1 MESPEGLG
9 TRRGTTTDV
18 HSRRALGLAVVEVG
32 QRQVRSIEVAVAGG
46 VVDLKVGVGTAAPV
60 VFGQAETVDGGDVP
74 AAGALA
80 FADARSAGRR
90 IAVGVGD
97 HTLHRVAVAGAVVA
111 SSHQPRRSRGVAAP
125 TTIHLRKPAQR
136 AERASRT
143 VEVGMAARSAAGR
156 GGGVRGRALAGPEA
170 GTLRRCCRGRLS
182 NRARETRVLNPDRQS
197 RVVVVIEAQG
207 FA

>member
-32 QRQVRSIEVAVAGG
+32 QRQVHSIEVAVAVAGG
-46 VVDLKVGVGTAAPV
+46 VVDLEVSVGTAAPV
-60 VFGQAETVDGGDVP
+60 VFGQAETVDGGGVP
-74 AAGALA
+74 VAGALA

-143 VEVGMAARSAAGR
+143 VEVGHGGAERRRARRAGTRSGLGRPGEPGFFGGAVAAGSR
-156 GGGVRGRALAGPEA
+156 TAPEKRA
-170 GTLRRCCRGRLS
+170 C
-182 NRARETRVLNPDRQS
+182 
-197 RVVVVIEAQG
+197 
-207 FA
+207 